1 MSTLCSV
8 HLRRADIL
16 DPSLN
21 AQSAPRSGGTVI
33 MRSTGTKFPLP
44 HALVI
49 STHTDFLA
57 FCRSGSPLIFFGWRQ
72 KANQI
77 ALPRH

>member
-1 MSTLCSV
+1 VDFTTPALSFDVPGSE
-8 HLRRADIL
+8 
-16 DPSLN
+16 P
-21 AQSAPRSGGTVI
+21 QSANGTSVW
-33 MRSTGTKFPLP
+33 RHHHHAFHRDKVSR

-49 STHTDFLA
+49 STYTDFLA
-57 FCRSGSPLIFFGWRQ
+57 FCRSDSPLIFFGWRQ

>member
-1 MSTLCSV
+1 MTLPQHCR
-8 HLRRADIL
+8 LTFL

-21 AQSAPRSGGTVI
+21 PQSRTSVWRHYHRAFHRDKI
-33 MRSTGTKFPLP
+33 P
-44 HALVI
+44 HKHPLVI